1 MIPSSLRNK
10 ILKMLHKN
18 HSGMSK
24 IKQMA
29 RRTVFWNGI
38 NDDIEDFVKA
48 CQICH
53 QTTAIRKT
61 VPYSSWQQTNKPFSR
76 LHADFFH
83 FQKKTFLVVVDS
95 HSKWL
100 ELEYMRFG
108 TDCRKVLK
116 VFLSIFAR
124 FGLPDTIVTD
134 GGPPFNSE
142 YFKVFLEKQGIRVM
156 KSPAY
161 HPESNGQ
168 AERMVRLVK
177 DVWKKFLL
185 DPEMNKL
192 DTDEQISFFLF
203 NYRNTCLDSAGQFPS
218 ERLLAFKP
226 KTLLD
231 LINPKHNFK
240 PNFTK
245 NIDDDDKSIT
255 VENKVLPN
263 PFNKLKNGDLIYYKN
278 PNPTDVRIW
287 LPAKFL
293 THVSNN
299 ISQISLGGRILQAHR
314 RQLKILPVSRRGRKL
329 VLHPNNFD
337 RRSNIQQTNITQ
349 QHTKRRREDQDD
361 VSSDSDAEGFFGFPA
376 DSFLF
381 SEQEAL
387 PDLVPME
394 TELEQQV
401 DQEAVPE
408 QRSIRRSTRKPKKRK
423 LCDYVYF

>member
-168 AERMVRLVK
+168 AERM
-177 DVWKKFLL
+177 
-185 DPEMNKL
+185 
-192 DTDEQISFFLF
+192 
-203 NYRNTCLDSAGQFPS
+203 
-218 ERLLAFKP
+218 
-226 KTLLD
+226 
-231 LINPKHNFK
+231 
-240 PNFTK
+240 
-245 NIDDDDKSIT
+245 
-255 VENKVLPN
+255 
-263 PFNKLKNGDLIYYKN
+263 
-278 PNPTDVRIW
+278 
-287 LPAKFL
+287 
-293 THVSNN
+293 
-299 ISQISLGGRILQAHR
+299 ISLGGRILQAHR